1 MENLIGSEFGKWK
14 VIGMDTKKYNTRGT
28 RYICECECG
37 TIKSVRAT
45 YLRTGKS
52 TSCGCSKKIDLSGQK
67 FGKLT
72 VLETLYN
79 YNGKNRATYKC
90 KCECGNIVYISSN
103 SIHRQQSCGCSRRI
117 DSMFG
122 QRFGKLIVTEM
133 LYDYKKNGE
142 TYCKCD
148 CDCGNTLIIRANGL
162 KTGNT
167 TSCGCITSPSLIG
180 KKFGRL
186 TVVEEIQDSTPQ
198 RLWKCKCDCGRY
210 TNVYS
215 YTLTSGH
222 TKSCGCLRS
231 ESVSHGET
239 LIAQILKEN
248 DIEFEKEKTFSNCIG
263 TGGKVLRFDF
273 YLPEY
278 NTLIEYD
285 GMQHFQPVEYFG
297 GEEKFKKQ
305 QANDDTKN
313 VYCIENAIN
322 LIRIPYTHSDEQI
335 KKDIL
340 CIIQNPVTTT
350 AV

>member
-1 MENLIGSEFGKWK
+1 M
-14 VIGMDTKKYNTRGT
+14 
-28 RYICECECG
+28 
-37 TIKSVRAT
+37 
-45 YLRTGKS
+45 
-52 TSCGCSKKIDLSGQK
+52 
-67 FGKLT
+67 
-72 VLETLYN
+72 
-79 YNGKNRATYKC
+79 
-90 KCECGNIVYISSN
+90 
-103 SIHRQQSCGCSRRI
+103 
-117 DSMFG
+117 
-122 QRFGKLIVTEM
+122 
-133 LYDYKKNGE
+133 
-142 TYCKCD
+142 
-148 CDCGNTLIIRANGL
+148 IIRANGL